1 MILKIFLCAVCAF
14 EKSYIFRW
22 GAGSHIIEKK
32 IMHGMRVWKVTFYI
46 EVHVPI
52 ILKKYRARS
61 MRVWKSCIFR
71 SGACSHNIIEKKYC
85 VRYARLKKVTS
96 FIHVKVVRLDVFFVF
111 ELRGALPTMSAKVKA
126 EVLRIQRPCNK
137 LFSLKQILL
146 VERFTRMWAILFV
159 IMIFSGFFCL
169 FS

>member
-1 MILKIFLCAVCAF
+1 M
-14 EKSYIFRW
+14 
-22 GAGSHIIEKK
+22 
-32 IMHGMRVWKVTFYI
+32 
-46 EVHVPI
+46 
-52 ILKKYRARS
+52 
-61 MRVWKSCIFR
+61 
-71 SGACSHNIIEKKYC
+71 
-85 VRYARLKKVTS
+85 RYARLKKVTL